1 MNLHGHQLATDYTHL
16 GDQVSVR
23 LVAPGVPSP
32 VHGAGAVAAARLRR
46 VSGLARVEGVHR
58 DGGLGLLAD
67 AGQPG
72 PRLRRVPRVRVAQR
86 PADSTEL
93 SRRPG
98 ERRVQE
104 DYLES
109 ILLYLHTRCL

>member
-1 MNLHGHQLATDYTHL
+1 MDNGHQLVTGYTHL
-16 GDQVSVR
+16 GDQVSIG

-46 VSGLARVEGVHR
+46 VASLARVEGVHR